1 LPINIDF
8 CDIFFFNPGTPQV
21 ALSPFSGSQPR
32 IESNTPSRIS
42 RAMMLRRFA
51 TPRLVFLGLSGL
63 ALLAMLTN
71 GAPHSLSTAKA
82 TQAFPDPVASLPTPS
97 GQQTAVFA
105 GGCFWGM
112 EGVFEH
118 LKGVSNVVSGYA
130 GGSARDA
137 FYERVGTGQTGHA
150 ESVQITYDP
159 SQISYGQLLKV
170 YFAVAHDPTQ
180 LNEQEPDSGTQ
191 YRSAIF
197 FRDAS
202 QKQVAQAYIAQL
214 NGAKVFKKAIATQL
228 SPLSKFYAA
237 EDYHQNFLARNPNYP
252 YIVMFDMPK
261 VKALQKQFPE
271 LYKP

>member
-1 LPINIDF
+1 
-8 CDIFFFNPGTPQV
+8 
-21 ALSPFSGSQPR
+21 
-32 IESNTPSRIS
+32 
-42 RAMMLRRFA
+42 MMLRRFA

-63 ALLAMLTN
+63 ALLAILTN
-71 GAPHSLSTAKA
+71 GAPHSSSTAKA
-82 TQAFPDPVASLPTPS
+82 AQAFPDPVASLPTAS

-137 FYERVGTGQTGHA
+137 VYERVGTGQTGHA

-202 QKQVAQAYIAQL
+202 QKRVAQAYIKQL
-214 NGAKVFKKAIATQL
+214 NGAHVFKKAIATQL
-228 SPLSKFYAA
+228 SPLTQFYAA
-237 EDYHQNFLARNPNYP
+237 EDYHQNFLARNPSYP

>member
-1 LPINIDF
+1 ML
-8 CDIFFFNPGTPQV
+8 
-21 ALSPFSGSQPR
+21 
-32 IESNTPSRIS
+32 
-42 RAMMLRRFA
+42 LRRLIS
-51 TPRLVFLGLSGL
+51 PRSVFFSLSAF
-63 ALLAMLTN
+63 ALLAMLTSGVPRN
-71 GAPHSLSTAKA
+71 SSKA
-82 TQAFPDPVASLPTPS
+82 TQTLPDPIVSSPTPS

-130 GGSARDA
+130 GGTARDA
-137 FYERVGTGQTGHA
+137 QYERVGTGQTGHA
-150 ESVQITYDP
+150 EAVQITYDP

-180 LNEQEPDSGTQ
+180 LNQQDPDVGPQ

-197 FRDAS
+197 FSNSA
-202 QKQVAQAYIAQL
+202 QQQVAQSYIQQL
-214 NGAKVFKKAIATQL
+214 DRAHVFKKAIATQL
-228 SPLSKFYAA
+228 SSLTQFYAA
-237 EDYHQNFLARNPNYP
+237 EDYHQNFLTRNPTYP

-261 VKALQKQFPE
+261 IKALQKQFPE

>member
-1 LPINIDF
+1 MF
-8 CDIFFFNPGTPQV
+8 
-21 ALSPFSGSQPR
+21 
-32 IESNTPSRIS
+32 
-42 RAMMLRRFA
+42 RAMLLRRFA
-51 TPRLVFLGLSGL
+51 TPRLFFLGLSAF
-63 ALLAMLTN
+63 ALLAILTS
-71 GAPHSLSTAKA
+71 GLPRSLSNAKVSQ
-82 TQAFPDPVASLPTPS
+82 TFPDPVASLPTAS

-130 GGSARDA
+130 GGNARDA
-137 FYERVGTGQTGHA
+137 VYERVGTGQTGHA
-150 ESVQITYDP
+150 EAVQITYNP

-197 FRDAS
+197 FSDAS
-202 QKQVAQAYIAQL
+202 QKQVAQAYILQL

-237 EDYHQNFLARNPNYP
+237 EDYHQNFLARNPTYP
-252 YIVMFDMPK
+252 YIVAYDLPK
-261 VKALQKQFPE
+261 IKQLQKQFPN

>member
-1 LPINIDF
+1 ML
-8 CDIFFFNPGTPQV
+8 
-21 ALSPFSGSQPR
+21 
-32 IESNTPSRIS
+32 
-42 RAMMLRRFA
+42 LRRLTF
-51 TPRLVFLGLSGL
+51 PRLVFFGLPAVALLAVLTGVVPHGLSG
-63 ALLAMLTN
+63 
-71 GAPHSLSTAKA
+71 SKA
-82 TQAFPDPVASLPTPS
+82 AQTIPDPVASLPAAS

-118 LKGVSNVVSGYA
+118 LKGVSTVVSGYA
-130 GGSARDA
+130 GGNARDA
-137 FYERVGTGQTGHA
+137 EYERVGTGQTGHA
-150 ESVQITYDP
+150 EAIQITYDP
-159 SQISYGQLLKV
+159 SKISYGQLLKV
-170 YFAVAHDPTQ
+170 YFSVAHDPTQ
-180 LNEQEPDSGTQ
+180 VNGQDPDFGPQ

-197 FRDAS
+197 FGDAS

-261 VKALQKQFPE
+261 VKALQKQFPA

>member
-1 LPINIDF
+1 ML
-8 CDIFFFNPGTPQV
+8 
-21 ALSPFSGSQPR
+21 
-32 IESNTPSRIS
+32 
-42 RAMMLRRFA
+42 LRRLIS
-51 TPRLVFLGLSGL
+51 PRLVCFGLSAF
-63 ALLAMLTN
+63 ALLAMLTSGVPRN
-71 GAPHSLSTAKA
+71 AKA
-82 TQAFPDPVASLPTPS
+82 TSTLPDPIASLPATS
-97 GQQTAVFA
+97 GQQTAVLA
-105 GGCFWGM
+105 GGCFWGI

-137 FYERVGTGQTGHA
+137 IYERVGTGQTGHA
-150 ESVQITYDP
+150 EAVQITYDP
-159 SQISYGQLLKV
+159 SQITYGQLLKV

-197 FRDAS
+197 FSNAS
-202 QKQVAQAYIAQL
+202 QKQVAQSYIKQL

-237 EDYHQNFLARNPNYP
+237 EDYHQNFLARNPTYP

-261 VKALQKQFPE
+261 IKALQKQFPE

>member
-1 LPINIDF
+1 ML
-8 CDIFFFNPGTPQV
+8 
-21 ALSPFSGSQPR
+21 
-32 IESNTPSRIS
+32 
-42 RAMMLRRFA
+42 LRRLIS
-51 TPRLVFLGLSGL
+51 PRLVFFGLSAF
-63 ALLAMLTN
+63 ALLAILTS
-71 GAPHSLSTAKA
+71 GAPRNAKA
-82 TQAFPDPVASLPTPS
+82 TQTLPDPIASLPTPS
-97 GQQTAVFA
+97 GQQTAVLA

-118 LKGVSNVVSGYA
+118 LKGVSNVLSGYA

-137 FYERVGTGQTGHA
+137 LYERVGTGQTGHA

-197 FRDAS
+197 FSNAS
-202 QKQVAQAYIAQL
+202 QKQVAQAYIKQL
-214 NGAKVFKKAIATQL
+214 NGAHVFKKAIATQL

-261 VKALQKQFPE
+261 IKALQKQFPE